1 MGTIGEAVRRR
12 RSGLRAGVA
21 GRILDFALIAII
33 AAFLIL
39 LGTKVVAQGGSF
51 FVQILTFAVAN
62 GGIYALIALG
72 YTMVYG
78 IIELINFAHG
88 DVFAFGAFL
97 SGSLLPIFGLR
108 EGGAFTPVSA
118 VALLA
123 VFALTMLA
131 CALLNISIERIAYR
145 PLRHAPRL
153 APLITAVGVSFFL
166 EGALFLW
173 KGPSNVHYPNILP
186 NTGFELFG
194 ATIGVK
200 DLLVIGISL
209 ILMFALG
216 LFVQRSRLGKAM
228 RATAQDRD
236 AALLMGIDIDRT
248 IAATFFIGAILAGAG
263 GTMYG
268 LYYNTS
274 VFDLGFSAGLVAFT
288 AAVFGGIGN
297 IYGAAIGGMV
307 IGMIRT
313 FWDGYFDSAWT
324 DVMIFTILILVLIFR
339 PTGLLGMRVPEK

>member
-1 MGTIGEAVRRR
+1 VGTIGEAVRRR

-131 CALLNISIERIAYR
+131 CAFLNISIERIAYR

-186 NTGFELFG
+186 NAGFELFG